1 MLGHR
6 WWRADELRDTDET
19 LEPAELAHVLGRLA
33 DDRQPR
39 AGNVGGVMA
48 NRSLRGPA
56 DLRPPRLVVRRDAG
70 LSGYESALARA
81 GFQPVAGAD
90 EAGRGACAGP
100 LVVAACILPP
110 GRRGRIDGLDDSKLL
125 TAAVRERL
133 YAEIVGR
140 AVAYSIVVVPA
151 AEIDAYGLH
160 VANLAG
166 MRRALGTLRP
176 EPGYALTDGFPVPG
190 LGVPATAVWKGD
202 ATVACIAAASILAKV
217 TRDAI
222 MTELHEH
229 WPHYEFA
236 QHKGYVTPGHAAAL
250 TEFGPCPRAPPSLC
264 QRAPGHAAPDSRWAT
279 MT

>member
-1 MLGHR
+1 
-6 WWRADELRDTDET
+6 
-19 LEPAELAHVLGRLA
+19 
-33 DDRQPR
+33 
-39 AGNVGGVMA
+39 MA

-70 LSGYESALARA
+70 LSAYESALARA

-110 GRRGRIDGLDDSKLL
+110 GRRGRIEGLDDSKLL
-125 TAAVRERL
+125 TAPVRERL
-133 YAEIVGR
+133 YAEIVR
-140 AVAYSIVVVPA
+140 KAVAYSIVIVPA

-176 EPGYALTDGFPVPG
+176 EASYALTDGFPVPG
-190 LGVPATAVWKGD
+190 VGVPATAVWKGD

-229 WPHYEFA
+229 WPNYEFA

-250 TEFGPCPRAPPSLC
+250 AEFGPCPEHRRRYVNVRRAM
-264 QRAPGHAAPDSRWAT
+264 RAGFPVGDNELIDDPIDGPIDDSERALLS
-279 MT
+279 MEMA